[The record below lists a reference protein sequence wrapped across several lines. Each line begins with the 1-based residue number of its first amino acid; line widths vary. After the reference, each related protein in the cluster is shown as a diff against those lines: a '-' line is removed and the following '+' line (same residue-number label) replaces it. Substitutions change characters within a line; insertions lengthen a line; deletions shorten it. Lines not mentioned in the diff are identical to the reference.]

1 VGTLPEE
8 DVPRPIDVDP
18 SPVPAR
24 ATQLAAIIEAANPA
38 ITKYFRIKNVYPQRL
53 DASS

>member
-8 DVPRPIDVDP
+8 DAPPPVDVDP

-24 ATQLAAIIEAANPA
+24 ATELAAIIDSGEPGDYK
-38 ITKYFRIKNVYPQRL
+38 IFSHKEDVG
-53 DASS
+53 